1 MKKTLH
7 RYHILHPKIVIMVLI
22 LFLTFI
28 SLSCENKTKE
38 NEQNNLIIEE
48 SNSSIDFTLLSQLNE
63 TNFKIIEISDLIL
76 NQTQVEFPNSL
87 ILKIKNDHTNIQHK
101 LKTVTEE
108 NLIITP
114 KPIYSLDLNED
125 VIKNDSN
132 GKYTLAILEKTI
144 LYQVATFKK
153 IEKAATN
160 DDFTELAQQAI
171 PILIENKEN
180 LSHAETN

>member
-7 RYHILHPKIVIMVLI
+7 RYHILHPKIVIMILV

-48 SNSSIDFTLLSQLNE
+48 SNSSIDFTLLSRLNE

-76 NQTQVEFPNSL
+76 NQTEVEFPNSL

-153 IEKAATN
+153 IEKTFTN
-160 DDFTELAQQAI
+160 DDFTELAQQVI

-180 LSHAETN
+180 LSHAETD